1 MGFIDELKSEIKTYS
16 EELKTYYDNDF
27 TKAWEIVN
35 ESSCKESEFYNG
47 TVAPICEERDNVR
60 NALREIPNFRKTASR
75 IYELKTEEAIRKHYN
90 RLVEI
95 RTAVQKAFPNGL
107 KVGENENEVD
117 VATELLKQRNE
128 ELSKYNFDNYD
139 DLSGYMSESDVPYA
153 AELAKYLAPIS
164 FCKGIFPME
173 KYPNL
178 MQLLTLTSLRSDM
191 AECCSE
197 FGNEFSI
204 VFREEFDKLC
214 NLLTMFNASDK
225 SFCGKM
231 FKTLSNEYAL
241 GKRNKFVAFSQD
253 YRKEQGF
260 VILDEKFLC
269 DLSRIISENSN
280 LDLFGLADCIRDIYG
295 ATIPKDYAYIE
306 KTIKELARLYRETPD
321 QVLVTEQRYYQQ
333 KQIEQLRENA
343 RQEREMME
351 LQAQMEREEYAYQE
365 EQNRRQ
371 MEKDRVSREW
381 AERENLRRME
391 KERQKAE
398 DEAREERR
406 NRQNAAYKESYRK
419 SMDEAAKRREAMH
432 LCWKCA
438 NYGKGCHGGILGCGN
453 YRPKN

>member
-16 EELKTYYDNDF
+16 EELKRYCDNDF
-27 TKAWEIVN
+27 TKVWEIVN
-35 ESSCKESEFYNG
+35 EARLKELEFYNG
-47 TVAPICEERDNVR
+47 TVAPINKEKNIVID
-60 NALREIPNFRKTASR
+60 ALREIPNFRKTASR
-75 IYELKTEEAIRKHYN
+75 IYELKTDEAIRKHYN

-139 DLSGYMSESDVPYA
+139 DLKGYMSESDVPYA

-164 FCKGIFPME
+164 FCKGVFPMG

-178 MQLLTLTSLRSDM
+178 MQLLTLTSLRSDI

-260 VILDEKFLC
+260 VILDEKFIC
-269 DLSRIISENSN
+269 DLLCIIGENSN
-280 LDLFGLADCIRDIYG
+280 LDLFGLADCIRGTYG
-295 ATIPKDYAYIE
+295 AAIPKDYAYIE
-306 KTIKELARLYRETPD
+306 KTIKEMARLYRETPD
-321 QVLVTEQRYYQQ
+321 QMLVTEQRYYQQ
-333 KQIEQLRENA
+333 KQIEQLQENA

-351 LQAQMEREEYAYQE
+351 LQAQLEREEYAYQE

-371 MEKDRVSREW
+371 MEKDRASREW

-406 NRQNAAYKESYRK
+406 NRQNAAYKESYRN

>member
-1 MGFIDELKSEIKTYS
+1 MGFIDELKSEMRAYS
-16 EELKTYYDNDF
+16 EELKRYCDKDF

-35 ESSCKESEFYNG
+35 EASRKESEFYNG
-47 TVAPICEERDNVR
+47 TVAPISEECDNVR

-153 AELAKYLAPIS
+153 AELAKNLAPIS

-214 NLLTMFNASDK
+214 NLLTMFNAIDK

-260 VILDEKFLC
+260 VILDEKFIC
-269 DLSRIISENSN
+269 DLLCIIGENSN

>member
-1 MGFIDELKSEIKTYS
+1 MGLINELKSEIKAYS
-16 EELKTYYDNDF
+16 EELKRYCDNDF

-35 ESSCKESEFYNG
+35 EASRKESEFYNG
-47 TVAPICEERDNVR
+47 TVAPISEERDNVR

-75 IYELKTEEAIRKHYN
+75 IYELKTEEAIRKHYK

-95 RTAVQKAFPNGL
+95 RTAVQKAFPHGI
-107 KVGENENEVD
+107 KVDENENEVD
-117 VATELLKQRNE
+117 VATELLKQRSE

-139 DLSGYMSESDVPYA
+139 DLSGYMNESDIPYA
-153 AELAKYLAPIS
+153 SELAKYLAPIS
-164 FCKGIFPME
+164 FCNGVFSSE

-178 MQLLTLTSLRSDM
+178 MHLLMVTSFRSDM
-191 AECCSE
+191 AECCLG

-204 VFREEFDKLC
+204 VFREEFDKLRR
-214 NLLTMFNASDK
+214 LLTLFNAGDK
-225 SFCGKM
+225 SFCGKI
-231 FKTLSNEYAL
+231 FKTLSNEYTL

-253 YRKEQGF
+253 YRKDQGF
-260 VILDEKFLC
+260 VVLDEKFIC
-269 DLSRIISENSN
+269 DLLCIISENEN
-280 LDLFGLADCIRDIYG
+280 LDLFGLADCIRDTYG
-295 ATIPKDYAYIE
+295 AVIPKDYAYIE

-365 EQNRRQ
+365 EQTRRQ

-398 DEAREERR
+398 DAAREERR

-419 SMDEAAKRREAMH
+419 SMDEAARRREAMH

-438 NYGKGCHGGILGCGN
+438 NYGNGCHGGILGCGN
-453 YRPKN
+453 FRPKS